1 MEKFAEMARRA
12 ALERER
18 PSNALD
24 RVAQE
29 AIKRHLESRSAL
41 DTYAHRAALTA
52 LRESETL
59 HHRFLQQQL
68 EPLRAL
74 QARLAEVSQSIL
86 DQAAVAQKAVA
97 AAMLYTHQNALLQS
111 RELIASAALNSVRQ
125 FQDSH
130 QHILAGLRS
139 ALEHDL
145 SPTLAAI
152 QTMRTL
158 GLASISPEFSEYVS
172 GALDEIEESDSQ
184 EISKTVAE
192 TLEVKS
198 KGLTPQQQFRLTIAL
213 TVLGILIALYQAIQA
228 GRPIKIDP
236 AQLHELKAHPEVT
249 INIYY
254 IFSQINDS
262 VEYEIERKVP
272 LKLKP
277 TNNSMTM
284 VTLEVND
291 RVKLI
296 RMSHQW
302 VYVEYHDEEEDLP
315 IYGWV
320 NKKYLKRLR

>member
-1 MEKFAEMARRA
+1 MEKFADMARKA

-41 DTYAHRAALTA
+41 DTYAHRAALAA

-68 EPLRAL
+68 EPLSAL

-130 QHILAGLRS
+130 QHIFAGLRS

-192 TLEVKS
+192 TLEAKS
-198 KGLTPQQQFRLTIAL
+198 KGLTPQQQFKLTIAL

-236 AQLHELKAHPEVT
+236 AQLHDPEVT
-249 INIYY
+249 INIYC

-262 VEYEIERKVP
+262 IEYEIERKVP

-302 VYVEYHDEEEDLP
+302 VYVECHDEEEALP